1 VPEASDPIRASPPR
15 AQLMLEPEN
24 SHGNLLMPRTTALS
38 DIRNIGIIAHVDAGK
53 TTTTERILYYTGRKH
68 TIIDIHDTKDLKTS
82 TTTDYLEQEK
92 KRGITIQ
99 SAAVSTFWRDKKINL
114 IDTPGH
120 VDFTIEVNRSLRVLD
135 GAVVVFDGVAGVE
148 PQSETNWRLADN
160 YDVPRFCYVNKMDR
174 SGANFVRCVDMIRKR
189 LGARPLPVQLPIGSE
204 DNFKGIIDLVE
215 MKALVWDSDDKDA
228 VWHSLEVT
236 PDLADKL
243 HIAVP
248 SDRKLLGEIAQY
260 RTELVDTCLEQD
272 DEAMEAYLT
281 HATVP
286 SGDVLRRALRKG
298 TLNSAFTPVLC
309 GSSYKNKGVQ
319 QLLDAVVDYLPA
331 PTDVASIK
339 TVDADGNPIGERK
352 CSDDEPFAALA
363 FKVINDVYGALTFIR
378 VYSGVLTK
386 GASVENST
394 RGKREKIGRMV
405 EMFAKE
411 ANPIEEARA
420 GDIIALVSLADTETG
435 DTLCDAAHPV
445 VLERMRFPDPV
456 ISVSVKSK
464 LKAEQEKFGAALGKM
479 VRADP
484 SLHLETDRETGQ
496 TILRGMGEL
505 HLEVTL
511 DRMRTEFAVEG
522 VMGEPQVAFRET
534 ITKKITKQYVHKKQ
548 TGGSGQF
555 AEVWIVF
562 EPLER
567 SAGFEVVDE
576 TRGGT
581 VPKEFVPAVEKGLR
595 VQKEDGVLAHF
606 PTVDF
611 RATLIDGSYHDVD
624 SNALTF
630 EIAAKAAF
638 REGMREA
645 SAILLEPVMKVE
657 TVTPG
662 DHLGDVIG
670 DLNRRRGTIQDQLE
684 RGTNIAVVAA
694 VPLSEM
700 FGYIGQLRSMTSGRA
715 SYTMEFS
722 HYEPVPRQVADEVIA
737 EVAKTRAAAQG

>member
-1 VPEASDPIRASPPR
+1 
-15 AQLMLEPEN
+15 
-24 SHGNLLMPRTTALS
+24 MPRTTALA

-82 TTTDYLEQEK
+82 TTTDYLEQEQ

-99 SAAVSTFWRDKKINL
+99 SAAVSTFWRKKKINV

-160 YDVPRFCYVNKMDR
+160 YGVPRICYVNKMDR
-174 SGANFVRCVDMIRKR
+174 SGANFLRCVDMIKKR
-189 LGARPLPVQLPIGSE
+189 LGSRPLPIQLPIGSE
-204 DNFKGIIDLVE
+204 DNFKGMIDLVA

-228 VWHSLEVT
+228 EWQVLDIT
-236 PDLADKL
+236 DGMADKL
-243 HIAVP
+243 GITVP
-248 SDRKLLGEIAQY
+248 SDRKILDDIEKY
-260 RTELVDTCLEQD
+260 RTELIDTCLEQD
-272 DEAMEAYLT
+272 DEAMEKYLT
-281 HATVP
+281 DNEPP
-286 SGDVLRRALRKG
+286 SVEVLMKALRKG
-298 TLNSAFTPVLC
+298 TITGAFNPVLC

-319 QLLDAVVDYLPA
+319 QVLDAVVDYMPA
-331 PTDVASIK
+331 PTDVAAIA
-339 TVDADGNPIGERK
+339 TVDADGNPNGERK
-352 CSDDEPFAALA
+352 CSDDEPFSALA
-363 FKVINDVYGALTFIR
+363 FKVINDVYGALTFVR

-386 GASVENST
+386 GASVMNTT

-420 GDIIALVSLADTETG
+420 GDIIALVSMQETETG
-435 DTLCDAAHPV
+435 DTLSDSNNPV
-445 VLERMRFPDPV
+445 ILERMRFPDPV

-464 LKAEQEKFGAALGKM
+464 NKPEQEKFNAALGKM

-511 DRMRTEFAVEG
+511 DRMRTEFSVEG
-522 VMGEPQVAFRET
+522 IMGQPQVAYREAF
-534 ITKKITKQYVHKKQ
+534 TKKIDEQYIHKKQ

-555 AEVWIVF
+555 AEVWITF

-567 SAGFEVVDE
+567 GAGFEFVDE
-576 TRGGT
+576 TVGGS
-581 VPKEFVPAVEKGLR
+581 VPKEYVPAVEKGLKM
-595 VQKEDGVLAHF
+595 QKEDGVLAHF

-611 RATLIDGSYHDVD
+611 RATLTDGSYHDVD

-638 REGMREA
+638 REAIRKAGP
-645 SAILLEPVMKVE
+645 ILLEPVMKVE

-662 DHLGDVIG
+662 DYLGDVIG
-670 DLNRRRGTIQDQLE
+670 DINRRRGTILDQLE
-684 RGTNIAVVAA
+684 RGTNVAVVAT

-700 FGYIGQLRSMTSGRA
+700 FGYIGHLRGMTSGRA

-722 HYEPVPRQVADEVIA
+722 HYDPVPRQVADVVIE
-737 EVAKTRAAAQG
+737 EVAKAKAAAQKA

>member
-1 VPEASDPIRASPPR
+1 
-15 AQLMLEPEN
+15 
-24 SHGNLLMPRTTALS
+24 MPRTTALS

-82 TTTDYLEQEK
+82 TTTDYMEQER

-160 YDVPRFCYVNKMDR
+160 YGVPRFCYVNKMDR
-174 SGANFVRCVDMIRKR
+174 SGANFVRCVDMIKKR
-189 LGARPLPVQLPIGSE
+189 LGSRPLPVQIPIGSE
-204 DNFKGIIDLVE
+204 DNFRGMVDLVE

-228 VWHSLEVT
+228 TWQILEVT
-236 PDLADKL
+236 PDLADQL
-243 HIAVP
+243 HISVP
-248 SDRKLLGEIAQY
+248 SDRKLLSEVAKY
-260 RTELVDTCLEQD
+260 RTEMVDTCLEQD

-286 SGDVLRRALRKG
+286 SADVLRRALRKG
-298 TLNSAFTPVLC
+298 TLTSAFTPVLC

-331 PTDVASIK
+331 PTDVPSIK
-339 TVDADGNPIGERK
+339 TVDVDGNPIGERK
-352 CSDDEPFAALA
+352 CSDDEPFSALA

-386 GASVENST
+386 GALVENST

-411 ANPIEEARA
+411 ANPIDEARA
-420 GDIIALVSLADTETG
+420 GDIIALVSLQDTETG
-435 DTLCDAAHPV
+435 DTLCDAANPV
-445 VLERMRFPDPV
+445 ILERMRFPDPV

-548 TGGSGQF
+548 TGGAGQF

-562 EPLER
+562 EPLAR
-567 SAGFEVVDE
+567 SAGFEFVDK
-576 TRGGT
+576 TRSGS
-581 VPKEFVPAVEKGLR
+581 VPKEFIPAVEKGL
-595 VQKEDGVLAHF
+595 
-606 PTVDF
+606 
-611 RATLIDGSYHDVD
+611 
-624 SNALTF
+624 
-630 EIAAKAAF
+630 
-638 REGMREA
+638 
-645 SAILLEPVMKVE
+645 
-657 TVTPG
+657 
-662 DHLGDVIG
+662 
-670 DLNRRRGTIQDQLE
+670 
-684 RGTNIAVVAA
+684 
-694 VPLSEM
+694 
-700 FGYIGQLRSMTSGRA
+700 
-715 SYTMEFS
+715 
-722 HYEPVPRQVADEVIA
+722 
-737 EVAKTRAAAQG
+737 

>member
-1 VPEASDPIRASPPR
+1 
-15 AQLMLEPEN
+15 
-24 SHGNLLMPRTTALS
+24 MPRTTALA

-68 TIIDIHDTKDLKTS
+68 TIIDIHDTKDLKSS
-82 TTTDYLEQEK
+82 TTTDYLEQEQ

-99 SAAVSTFWRDKKINL
+99 SAAVSTFWKKKKINV

-160 YDVPRFCYVNKMDR
+160 YGVPRICYVNKMDR
-174 SGANFVRCVDMIRKR
+174 SGANFLRCVDMIKKR
-189 LGARPLPVQLPIGSE
+189 LGARPLVIQLPIGSE
-204 DNFKGIIDLVE
+204 DNFKGMIDLVE
-215 MKALVWDSDDKDA
+215 MKALVWESDDKDA
-228 VWHSLEVT
+228 EWKVLDIT
-236 PDLADKL
+236 PSIADDLGI
-243 HIAVP
+243 HVP
-248 SDRKLLGEIAQY
+248 SDRNILADIAKY
-260 RTELVDTCLEQD
+260 RTELVDTCLEMD
-272 DEAMEAYLT
+272 DAAMEKYLEDG
-281 HATVP
+281 VEP
-286 SGDVLRRALRKG
+286 SVEVLKKALRKG
-298 TLNSAFTPVLC
+298 VITSTFNAVLC

-319 QLLDAVVDYLPA
+319 QVLDAVVDYMPA
-331 PTDVASIK
+331 PTDVESIK
-339 TVDADGNPIGERK
+339 TVDEDGNPNGERK
-352 CSDDEPFAALA
+352 SSDDEPFSGLA
-363 FKVINDVYGALTFIR
+363 FKVINDAYGALTFVR

-386 GASVENST
+386 GASVMNST

-420 GDIIALVSLADTETG
+420 GDIIALVSLAETETG
-435 DTLCDAAHPV
+435 DTLCDSSAPV
-445 VLERMRFPDPV
+445 ILERMRFPDPV
-456 ISVSVKSK
+456 ISVSVKPK
-464 LKAEQEKFGAALGKM
+464 NKAEQEKFGAALGKM

-511 DRMRTEFAVEG
+511 DRMRTEFNVEG
-522 VMGEPQVAFRET
+522 IMGQPQVAYREAFTKT
-534 ITKKITKQYVHKKQ
+534 ISEQYVHKKQ

-555 AEVWIVF
+555 AEVWITF

-567 SAGFEVVDE
+567 GAGFVFEDE
-576 TRGGT
+576 TVGGS
-581 VPKEFVPAVEKGLR
+581 VPREYVPAVEKGLKM
-595 VQKEDGVLAHF
+595 QKEDGVLAHY

-611 RATLIDGSYHDVD
+611 KARLTDGSYHDVD

-630 EIAAKAAF
+630 EIAAKACF
-638 REGMREA
+638 RE
-645 SAILLEPVMKVE
+645 AIRKAGPVLLEPVMRVE
-657 TVTPG
+657 TVTPA
-662 DHLGDVIG
+662 DYLGDVIG
-670 DLNRRRGTIQDQLE
+670 DINRRRGMIQEQLE
-684 RGTNIAVVAA
+684 RGANIAVVAT

-700 FGYIGQLRSMTSGRA
+700 FGYIGHLRGMTSGRA

-722 HYEPVPRQVADEVIA
+722 HYDPVPKNVADVVIE
-737 EVAKTRAAAQG
+737 EVAKARAAAKA

>member
-1 VPEASDPIRASPPR
+1 
-15 AQLMLEPEN
+15 
-24 SHGNLLMPRTTALS
+24 MPRKTPLA

-68 TIIDIHDTKDLKTS
+68 TIIDIHDTKDLKSS
-82 TTTDYLEQEK
+82 TTTDYLEQEQ

-99 SAAVSTFWRDKKINL
+99 SAAVSAFWRNKKINV

-160 YDVPRFCYVNKMDR
+160 YGVPRICYVNKMDR
-174 SGANFVRCVDMIRKR
+174 AGANFLRCVDMIKKR
-189 LGARPLPVQLPIGSE
+189 LGARPLPIQIPIGSE
-204 DNFKGIIDLVE
+204 ERFKGMVDLVQ

-228 VWHSLEVT
+228 EWQVLDVT

-243 HIAVP
+243 GVTVP
-248 SDRKLLGEIAQY
+248 SDRALLADVQRF
-260 RTELVDTCLEQD
+260 RTELIDTCLEQD
-272 DEAMEAYLT
+272 DEAMEAYLGDG
-281 HATVP
+281 TVP
-286 SGDVLRRALRKG
+286 SVEVLKKALRKG
-298 TLNSAFTPVLC
+298 TITSAFNPVLC

-319 QLLDAVVDYLPA
+319 QVLDAVVDYLPA
-331 PTDVASIK
+331 PTDVAAIK
-339 TVDADGNPIGERK
+339 TVNADGQPVGERL
-352 CSDDEPFAALA
+352 CSDEEPFSGLA
-363 FKVINDVYGALTFIR
+363 FKVINDAYGALTFVR

-386 GASVENST
+386 GMSVTNTT

-420 GDIIALVSLADTETG
+420 GDIIALVSLAETDTG
-435 DTLCDAAHPV
+435 DTLCDTASPV

-456 ISVSVKSK
+456 ISVSVAAKTK
-464 LKAEQEKFGAALGKM
+464 GEQEKFNAALGKM

-511 DRMRTEFAVEG
+511 DRMRTEFGVEG
-522 VMGEPQVAFRET
+522 NMGQPQVAYREAF
-534 ITKKITKQYVHKKQ
+534 TKKVDERYVHKKQ

-555 AEVWIVF
+555 AEVWLTF

-567 SAGFEVVDE
+567 GKGFEFQDE
-576 TRGGT
+576 TVGGS
-581 VPKEFVPAVEKGLR
+581 VPREFIPAVEKGLKL
-595 VQKEDGVLAHF
+595 QKEDGVLAGY

-611 RATLIDGSYHDVD
+611 RATLTGGSYHDVD
-624 SNALTF
+624 SNAMTF
-630 EIAAKAAF
+630 EIAAKACF
-638 REGMREA
+638 REAIRKA
-645 SAILLEPVMKVE
+645 SPVLLEPVMKVE

-662 DHLGDVIG
+662 DYLGDVIG
-670 DLNRRRGTIQDQLE
+670 DMNRRRGSIQDQIE
-684 RGTNIAVVAA
+684 RGANIAVVAT

-715 SYTMEFS
+715 SFTMEFS
-722 HYEPVPRQVADEVIA
+722 HYDAVPRNVAEAVIEA
-737 EVAKTRAAAQG
+737 AKKPATA

>member
-1 VPEASDPIRASPPR
+1 
-15 AQLMLEPEN
+15 
-24 SHGNLLMPRTTALS
+24 MPRNTPLA

-68 TIIDIHDTKDLKTS
+68 TIVDIHDTKDLKTS
-82 TTTDYLEQEK
+82 TTTDYLEQEQ

-99 SAAVSTFWRDKKINL
+99 SAAVSAFWRDKKINL

-160 YDVPRFCYVNKMDR
+160 YDVPRLCYVNKMDR
-174 SGANFVRCVDMIRKR
+174 SGANFLRCVDMIKKR
-189 LGARPLPVQLPIGSE
+189 LGARPLPVQIPLGSE
-204 DNFKGIIDLVE
+204 DNFKGMIDLVE

-228 VWHSLEVT
+228 EWQVMDVT
-236 PDLADKL
+236 PDIADKL
-243 HIAVP
+243 HITVP
-248 SDRKLLGEIAQY
+248 SDRKLLAEVPKF
-260 RTELVDTCLEQD
+260 RSELVDTCLEQD

-281 HATVP
+281 HGTEP
-286 SGDVLRRALRKG
+286 TPEILRRALRKG
-298 TLNSAFTPVLC
+298 TINSAFNPVLC

-319 QLLDAVVDYLPA
+319 QVLDAVVDYLPA
-331 PTDVASIK
+331 PTDVAAIN
-339 TVDADGNPIGERK
+339 TVNEDGEPTGERK
-352 CSDDEPFAALA
+352 CSDDEPFSALA
-363 FKVINDVYGALTFIR
+363 FKVINDAYGALTFVR
-378 VYSGVLTK
+378 VYSGILTK
-386 GASVENST
+386 GASVQNTT

-420 GDIIALVSLADTETG
+420 GDIIALVSLSETETG
-435 DTLCDAAHPV
+435 DTLCDSANPV
-445 VLERMRFPDPV
+445 ILERMRFPDPV
-456 ISVSVKSK
+456 ISVSVKPK
-464 LKAEQEKFGAALGKM
+464 LKADQEKFSTALGKM

-511 DRMRTEFAVEG
+511 DRMRTEFGVEG
-522 VMGEPQVAFRET
+522 TMGEPQVAYRET
-534 ITKKITKQYVHKKQ
+534 FTKKIDEQYIHKKQ

-555 AEVWIVF
+555 AEVWITF

-567 SAGFEVVDE
+567 GAGFEFVDE
-576 TRGGT
+576 TVGGS
-581 VPKEFVPAVEKGLR
+581 VPKEFVPSVEKGLKI
-595 VQKEDGVLAHF
+595 QKEDGVLAHY

-611 RATLIDGSYHDVD
+611 RATLTDGSYHDVD

-630 EIAAKAAF
+630 EIAAKACF
-638 REGMREA
+638 REAIRKA
-645 SAILLEPVMKVE
+645 APILLEPVMKVE

-662 DHLGDVIG
+662 DYLGDVIG

-684 RGTNIAVVAA
+684 RGANIAVVAV

-700 FGYIGQLRSMTSGRA
+700 FGYIGHLRGMTSGRA

-722 HYEPVPRQVADEVIA
+722 HYEPVPRQVAEDVIA
-737 EVAKTRAAAQG
+737 EVNKAKAAAQG

>member
-1 VPEASDPIRASPPR
+1 
-15 AQLMLEPEN
+15 
-24 SHGNLLMPRTTALS
+24 MPRTTPLS

-82 TTTDYLEQEK
+82 TTTDYLEQEQ

-99 SAAVSTFWRDKKINL
+99 SAAVSAFWRDKKINV

-135 GAVVVFDGVAGVE
+135 GAIVVFDGVAGVE

-160 YDVPRFCYVNKMDR
+160 YGVPRMCYINKMDR
-174 SGANFVRCVDMIRKR
+174 SGANFLRCVDMIKKR

-204 DNFKGIIDLVE
+204 DNFKGMVDLVE

-228 VWHSLEVT
+228 HWQSLDIT

-243 HIAVP
+243 GITVP
-248 SDRKLLGEIAQY
+248 SDRAILNSIEKY

-272 DEAMEAYLT
+272 DEAMEAFLT
-281 HATVP
+281 DGTVP
-286 SGDVLRRALRKG
+286 SGDTLRKALRKG

-319 QLLDAVVDYLPA
+319 QVLDAVVDYLPA
-331 PTDVASIK
+331 PTDVPAIK
-339 TVDADGNPIGERK
+339 TVDADGETIGERK
-352 CSDDEPFAALA
+352 CSDDEPFSALA
-363 FKVINDVYGALTFIR
+363 FKVINDAYGALTFIR
-378 VYSGVLTK
+378 VYSGVLVK
-386 GASVENST
+386 GASVQNST

-411 ANPIEEARA
+411 ANPVEEARA
-420 GDIIALVSLADTETG
+420 GDIIALVSLTDTETG
-435 DTLCDAAHPV
+435 DTLCDSADPV
-445 VLERMRFPDPV
+445 VLERMRFPEPV

-464 LKAEQEKFGAALGKM
+464 NKAEQEKFNAALGKM

-511 DRMRTEFAVEG
+511 DRMRTEFGVEG
-522 VMGEPQVAFRET
+522 TMGEPQVAYRET
-534 ITKKITKQYVHKKQ
+534 FTKKFDEQYIHKKQ

-555 AEVWIVF
+555 AEVWITF

-567 SAGFEVVDE
+567 SAGFEFVDK
-576 TRGGT
+576 TVGGS
-581 VPKEFVPAVEKGLR
+581 VPKEYVPAVEKGLR
-595 VQKEDGVLAHF
+595 IQKEDGVLAGYQ
-606 PTVDF
+606 TVDF
-611 RATLIDGSYHDVD
+611 RATLTDGSYHDVD

-638 REGMREA
+638 REAIRKAGP
-645 SAILLEPVMKVE
+645 ILLEPVMRVE

-662 DHLGDVIG
+662 DYLGDVIG
-670 DLNRRRGTIQDQLE
+670 DMNRRRGAIQDQLE
-684 RGTNIAVVAA
+684 RGTNIAVVAM

-700 FGYIGQLRSMTSGRA
+700 FGYIGQLRGMTSGRA

-722 HYEPVPRQVADEVIA
+722 HYEPVPRNVADEVIA
-737 EVAKTRAAAQG
+737 EAGKPAAVAS

>member
-1 VPEASDPIRASPPR
+1 
-15 AQLMLEPEN
+15 
-24 SHGNLLMPRTTALS
+24 MPRTTPLS

-68 TIIDIHDTKDLKTS
+68 TIIDVHETKDLKTS
-82 TTTDYLEQEK
+82 TTTDYLEQEQ

-99 SAAVSTFWRDKKINL
+99 SAAVSAFWRNKKINV

-160 YDVPRFCYVNKMDR
+160 YGVPRICYVNKMDR
-174 SGANFVRCVDMIRKR
+174 SGANFLRCVDMIKKR
-189 LGARPLPVQLPIGSE
+189 LGSRPLPVQLPIGSE
-204 DNFKGIIDLVE
+204 DNFKGMIDLVE

-228 VWHSLEVT
+228 EWQVLDIT
-236 PDLADKL
+236 DGMADKL
-243 HIAVP
+243 GITVP
-248 SDRKLLGEIAQY
+248 SDRAILDAIPKY
-260 RTELVDTCLEQD
+260 RSELIDTCLEQD
-272 DEAMEAYLT
+272 DAAMEAFLSDEIE
-281 HATVP
+281 P
-286 SGDVLRRALRKG
+286 SADVLRACLRKG
-298 TLNSAFTPVLC
+298 TITAAFNPVLC

-319 QLLDAVVDYLPA
+319 QVLDAVVDYMPA
-331 PTDVASIK
+331 PTDVAAIN
-339 TVDADGNPIGERK
+339 TVDADGEPIGERK
-352 CSDDEPFAALA
+352 CSDDEPFSALA
-363 FKVINDVYGALTFIR
+363 FKVINDAYGALTFIR

-386 GASVENST
+386 GASVMNTT

-420 GDIIALVSLADTETG
+420 GDIVALVSMQETETG
-435 DTLCDAAHPV
+435 DTLSDSANPV

-456 ISVSVKSK
+456 ISVSVKAK
-464 LKAEQEKFGAALGKM
+464 VKAEQEKFNAALGKM

-511 DRMRTEFAVEG
+511 DRMRTEFSVEG
-522 VMGEPQVAFRET
+522 IMGQPQVAYRESF
-534 ITKKITKQYVHKKQ
+534 TKPVSEQYVHKKQ

-555 AEVWIVF
+555 AEVWITF

-567 SAGFEVVDE
+567 GAGFEFVDK
-576 TRGGT
+576 TVGGS
-581 VPKEFVPAVEKGLR
+581 VPKEYVPAVEKGLKM
-595 VQKEDGVLAHF
+595 QKEDGVLAHY

-611 RATLIDGSYHDVD
+611 RATLTDGSYHDVD

-630 EIAAKAAF
+630 EIAAKACF
-638 REGMREA
+638 RE
-645 SAILLEPVMKVE
+645 AIRKAGPQLLEPVMRVE

-662 DHLGDVIG
+662 DYLGDVIG
-670 DLNRRRGTIQDQLE
+670 DINRRRGTIQEQLE
-684 RGTNIAVVAA
+684 RGTNIAVVST

-700 FGYIGQLRSMTSGRA
+700 FGYIGHLRGMTSGRA

-722 HYEPVPRQVADEVIA
+722 HYDPVPRQVADVVIA
-737 EVAKTRAAAQG
+737 EVAKAKTAAAG

>member
-1 VPEASDPIRASPPR
+1 
-15 AQLMLEPEN
+15 
-24 SHGNLLMPRTTALS
+24 MPRTTPLS
-38 DIRNIGIIAHVDAGK
+38 DVRNIGIIAHVDAGK

-82 TTTDYLEQEK
+82 TTTDYLEQEQ

-99 SAAVSTFWRDKKINL
+99 SAAVSAFWRNKKINL
-114 IDTPGH
+114 IVTPGH

-160 YDVPRFCYVNKMDR
+160 YDVPRLCYVNKMDR
-174 SGANFVRCVDMIRKR
+174 SGANFVRCVDMIKKR
-189 LGARPLPVQLPIGSE
+189 LGARPLPIQIPIGSE
-204 DNFKGIIDLVE
+204 DNFKGMVDLVE

-228 VWHSLEVT
+228 QWRILDIT
-236 PDLADKL
+236 PNLADDL
-243 HIAVP
+243 DITIP
-248 SDRKLLGEIAQY
+248 SDRAILDNVEKY
-260 RTELVDTCLEQD
+260 RTELVDTCLEMD
-272 DEAMEAYLT
+272 DVAMEAYLDG
-281 HATVP
+281 AIP
-286 SGDVLRRALRKG
+286 SVETLRACLRKG
-298 TLNSAFTPVLC
+298 TLTSAFTPVLC

-319 QLLDAVVDYLPA
+319 QVLDAVVDLLPA
-331 PTDVASIK
+331 PTDVAAIK
-339 TVDADGNPIGERK
+339 TVDADGTAIGERG
-352 CSDDEPFAALA
+352 CSDEEPFSALA
-363 FKVINDVYGALTFIR
+363 FKVINDAYGALTFIR

-386 GASVENST
+386 GASILNST

-420 GDIIALVSLADTETG
+420 GDIVALVSLAETDTG
-435 DTLCDAAHPV
+435 DTLCDSAHPV

-456 ISVSVKSK
+456 ISVSVKAK
-464 LKAEQEKFGAALGKM
+464 NKVEQEKFNAALGKM

-484 SLHLETDRETGQ
+484 SLHLETDRETSQ

-511 DRMRTEFAVEG
+511 DRMRTEFNVEG
-522 VMGEPQVAFRET
+522 IMGQPQVAYREAFTKT
-534 ITKKITKQYVHKKQ
+534 IQEQYIHKKQ

-555 AEVWIVF
+555 AEVWIKF

-567 SAGFEVVDE
+567 SAGFEFVDK
-576 TRGGT
+576 TVGGS
-581 VPKEFVPAVEKGLR
+581 VPREYVPAVEKGLKM
-595 VQKEDGVLAHF
+595 QKEDGVLARF

-611 RATLIDGSYHDVD
+611 RATLVDGSYHDVD

-630 EIAAKAAF
+630 EIAAKACF
-638 REGMREA
+638 RE
-645 SAILLEPVMKVE
+645 AIRKAGPVLLEPVMKVE

-662 DHLGDVIG
+662 DYLGDVIG
-670 DLNRRRGTIQDQLE
+670 DINRRRGSILDQLE
-684 RGTNIAVVAA
+684 RGANIAVVAN

-700 FGYIGQLRSMTSGRA
+700 FGYIGHLRGMTSGRA

-722 HYEPVPRQVADEVIA
+722 HYDQVPRQVAEAVIA
-737 EVAKTRAAAQG
+737 ESNKPAVG

>member
-1 VPEASDPIRASPPR
+1 
-15 AQLMLEPEN
+15 
-24 SHGNLLMPRTTALS
+24 MPRTTPLS

-82 TTTDYLEQEK
+82 TTTDYLEQEQ

-99 SAAVSTFWRDKKINL
+99 SAAVSAFWRGKKINV

-160 YDVPRFCYVNKMDR
+160 YDVPRMCYVNKMDR
-174 SGANFVRCVDMIRKR
+174 SGANFVRCVEMIKTR

-204 DNFKGIIDLVE
+204 DNFKGMVDLVE
-215 MKALVWDSDDKDA
+215 MKALVWESDDKDA
-228 VWHSLEVT
+228 QWKTLDIT
-236 PDLADKL
+236 PTLADEL
-243 HIAVP
+243 GITVP
-248 SDRKLLGEIAQY
+248 SDRAILANIEKY
-260 RTELVDTCLEQD
+260 RTELVDTCLEMD
-272 DEAMEAYLT
+272 DAAMEAHLLEGK
-281 HATVP
+281 AP
-286 SGDVLRRALRKG
+286 SVEVLRACLRKG
-298 TLNSAFTPVLC
+298 TIQSKFTPVLC

-319 QLLDAVVDYLPA
+319 QVLDAVVEYLPA

-339 TVDADGNPIGERK
+339 TVDADGNPIGERV
-352 CSDDEPFAALA
+352 CSDDEPFSALA
-363 FKVINDVYGALTFIR
+363 FKVINDAYGALTFIR

-386 GASVENST
+386 GMSISNST

-420 GDIIALVSLADTETG
+420 GDIVALVSLAETDTG
-435 DTLCDAAHPV
+435 DTLCDSAHTV

-464 LKAEQEKFGAALGKM
+464 NKAEQEKFTAALGKM

-511 DRMRTEFAVEG
+511 DRMRTEFNVEG
-522 VMGEPQVAFRET
+522 VMGAPQVAYRET
-534 ITKKITKQYVHKKQ
+534 ITKPINEQYVHKKQ
-548 TGGSGQF
+548 TGGAGQF
-555 AEVWIVF
+555 AEVWINF

-567 SAGFEVVDE
+567 GTGFQFEDKTV
-576 TRGGT
+576 GGS
-581 VPKEFVPAVEKGLR
+581 VPKEYVPSVEKGLKM
-595 VQKEDGVLAHF
+595 QLEDGVLAHF
-606 PTVDF
+606 QTVDF
-611 RATLIDGSYHDVD
+611 KATLVDGSYHDVD

-630 EIAAKAAF
+630 EIAAKACF
-638 REGMREA
+638 REAMRKA
-645 SAILLEPVMKVE
+645 GPILLEPVMKVE

-662 DHLGDVIG
+662 DYLGDVIG
-670 DLNRRRGTIQDQLE
+670 DINRRRGSIADQVE
-684 RGTNIAVVAA
+684 RGTNIAVVAT

-700 FGYIGQLRSMTSGRA
+700 FGYIGHLRGMTSGRA

-722 HYEPVPRQVADEVIA
+722 HYDPVPRNVADVVIA
-737 EVAKTRAAAQG
+737 ESNKPKTA

>member
-1 VPEASDPIRASPPR
+1 
-15 AQLMLEPEN
+15 
-24 SHGNLLMPRTTALS
+24 MPRTVALS

-82 TTTDYLEQEK
+82 TTTDYLEQEQ

-99 SAAVSTFWRDKKINL
+99 SAAVSAFWREKKINL

-160 YDVPRFCYVNKMDR
+160 YGVPRICYVNKMDR
-174 SGANFVRCVDMIRKR
+174 SGANFLRCVDMIKKR
-189 LGARPLPVQLPIGSE
+189 LGARPLPVQIPIGSE
-204 DNFKGIIDLVE
+204 DNFKGMVDQVT
-215 MKALVWDSDDKDA
+215 MKAVLWDSDDKDA
-228 VWHSLEVT
+228 EWQSLEVT

-243 HIAVP
+243 GITVP
-248 SDRKLLGEIAQY
+248 ADRQILADVEKF
-260 RTELVDTCLEQD
+260 RSELIDTSLEMD
-272 DEAMEAYLT
+272 DEAMEKYLESGE
-281 HATVP
+281 AP
-286 SGDVLRRALRKG
+286 SAEVLRKCLRKG
-298 TLNSAFTPVLC
+298 TVTSKFNPVLC

-319 QLLDAVVDYLPA
+319 QVLDAVVDYLPA
-331 PTDVASIK
+331 PADVEAIK
-339 TVDADGNPIGERK
+339 TVDADGNPVGERK
-352 CSDDEPFAALA
+352 SSDDEPFSALA
-363 FKVINDVYGALTFIR
+363 FKVINDNYGALTFVR
-378 VYSGVLTK
+378 VYSGVLTR
-386 GASVENST
+386 GASVQNST

-420 GDIIALVSLADTETG
+420 GDIIALVSLAETETG
-435 DTLCDAAHPV
+435 DTLCDSNNPV

-456 ISVSVKSK
+456 ISVSVKPK
-464 LKAEQEKFGAALGKM
+464 NKTELEKFGSALGKM

-511 DRMRTEFAVEG
+511 DRMRTEFGVEG
-522 VMGEPQVAFRET
+522 TMGEPQVAYRET
-534 ITKKITKQYVHKKQ
+534 ITRKIEEQYVHKKQ

-555 AEVWIVF
+555 AEVWITF

-567 SAGFEVVDE
+567 GGGFVFEDE
-576 TRGGT
+576 TVGGS
-581 VPKEFVPAVEKGLR
+581 VPREYVPAVEKGLKI
-595 VQKEDGVLAHF
+595 QKEDGVLAHY

-611 RATLIDGSYHDVD
+611 KATLTDGSYHDVD

-638 REGMREA
+638 REGIRKA
-645 SAILLEPVMKVE
+645 APILLEPVMRVE

-662 DHLGDVIG
+662 DYLGDVIG
-670 DLNRRRGTIQDQLE
+670 DINRRRGMIQEQLE
-684 RGTNIAVVAA
+684 RGTNIAVVAT

-700 FGYIGQLRSMTSGRA
+700 FGYIGQLRGMTSGRA
-715 SYTMEFS
+715 SFTMEFS
-722 HYEPVPRQVADEVIA
+722 HYDPVPKMVADEVIA
-737 EVAKTRAAAQG
+737 EVAKAKAAANA

>member
-1 VPEASDPIRASPPR
+1 
-15 AQLMLEPEN
+15 
-24 SHGNLLMPRTTALS
+24 MPRTTPLA

-82 TTTDYLEQEK
+82 TTTDYLEQEQ

-99 SAAVSTFWRDKKINL
+99 SAAVSAFWRDKKINL

-160 YDVPRFCYVNKMDR
+160 YRVPRLCYVNKMDR
-174 SGANFVRCVDMIRKR
+174 SGANFLRCVDMIRTR
-189 LGARPLPVQLPIGSE
+189 LNARPLPVQLPIGSE
-204 DNFKGIIDLVE
+204 DNFKGMVDLVA

-228 VWHSLEVT
+228 EWQELDIAD
-236 PDLADKL
+236 DLADKVG
-243 HIAVP
+243 IEIPA
-248 SDRKLLGEIAQY
+248 DRKILADINKY
-260 RTELVDTCLEQD
+260 RTELIDTCLEQN
-272 DEAMEAYLT
+272 DEAMEAYLNDGIP
-281 HATVP
+281 P
-286 SGDVLRRALRKG
+286 SADVLKKCLRKG
-298 TLNSAFTPVLC
+298 TLTGAFNPVLC

-319 QLLDAVVDYLPA
+319 QVLDAVVDYLPA
-331 PTDVASIK
+331 PTDVEAIK

-352 CSDDEPFAALA
+352 TSDDEPFSALA
-363 FKVINDVYGALTFIR
+363 FKVINDAYGALTFVR

-386 GASVENST
+386 GASVQNST

-420 GDIIALVSLADTETG
+420 GDIIALVSMQETETG
-435 DTLCDAAHPV
+435 DTLCDSANPV

-464 LKAEQEKFGAALGKM
+464 VKAEQEKFNTALGKM

-511 DRMRTEFAVEG
+511 DRMRTEFGVEG
-522 VMGEPQVAFRET
+522 VMGQPQVAYRET
-534 ITKKITKQYVHKKQ
+534 ITRKIQENYTHKKQ

-555 AEVWIVF
+555 AEVWIIF

-567 SAGFEVVDE
+567 GAGFIFEDE
-576 TRGGT
+576 TVGGS
-581 VPKEFVPAVEKGLR
+581 VPREFVPSVEKGLKI
-595 VQKEDGVLAHF
+595 QKEAGVLAQF

-611 RATLIDGSYHDVD
+611 KATLIDGSYHDVD

-638 REGMREA
+638 REGLKKA
-645 SAILLEPVMKVE
+645 NPILLEPVMKVE
-657 TVTPG
+657 TVTPQ

-670 DLNRRRGTIQDQLE
+670 DINRRRGTILEQIE
-684 RGTNIAVVAA
+684 RGANIAVVST

-722 HYEPVPRQVADEVIA
+722 HYDPVPKQVADAVIA
-737 EVAKTRAAAQG
+737 DANKARAAGNA

>member
-1 VPEASDPIRASPPR
+1 
-15 AQLMLEPEN
+15 
-24 SHGNLLMPRTTALS
+24 MPRTTALS

-82 TTTDYLEQEK
+82 TTTDYLEQEQ

-99 SAAVSTFWRDKKINL
+99 SAAVSAFWRDKKINL

-160 YDVPRFCYVNKMDR
+160 YDVPRLCYVNKMDR
-174 SGANFVRCVDMIRKR
+174 AGANFLRCMDMIKKR
-189 LGARPLPVQLPIGSE
+189 LGARPLAAQIPIGSE
-204 DNFKGIIDLVE
+204 DNFKGMVDLVA

-228 VWHSLEVT
+228 QWQILDVT
-236 PDLADKL
+236 ADLADKL
-243 HIAVP
+243 NITVP
-248 SDRKLLGEIAQY
+248 SDRKLLADVAKF

-272 DEAMEAYLT
+272 DAAMEIYLNDGKE
-281 HATVP
+281 P
-286 SGDVLRRALRKG
+286 SADVLRKCLRKG
-298 TLNSAFTPVLC
+298 TINSAFTVVLC

-319 QLLDAVVDYLPA
+319 QVLDAVVDYLPA
-331 PTDVASIK
+331 PTDVAAIK
-339 TVDADGNPIGERK
+339 TVDADGHPNGERK
-352 CSDDEPFAALA
+352 CSDDEPFSALA
-363 FKVINDVYGALTFIR
+363 FKVINDAYGALTFVR

-386 GASVENST
+386 GASVQNTT

-420 GDIIALVSLADTETG
+420 GDIIALVSMQETETG
-435 DTLCDAAHPV
+435 DTLCDSANPV
-445 VLERMRFPDPV
+445 ILERMRFPDPV
-456 ISVSVKSK
+456 ISVSVQSK
-464 LKAEQEKFGAALGKM
+464 VKAEQEKFGTALGKM

-511 DRMRTEFAVEG
+511 DRMRTEFGVEG
-522 VMGEPQVAFRET
+522 TMGEPQVAYRET
-534 ITKKITKQYVHKKQ
+534 FTRKIDEQYIHKKQ

-555 AEVWIVF
+555 AEVWITF

-567 SAGFEVVDE
+567 GAGFEFIDE
-576 TRGGT
+576 TVGGT
-581 VPKEFVPAVEKGLR
+581 VPKEYVPAVEKGLKM
-595 VQKEDGVLAHF
+595 QKEDGVLAHY

-611 RATLIDGSYHDVD
+611 RATLTDGSYHDVD

-630 EIAAKAAF
+630 EIAAKACF
-638 REGMREA
+638 REAIRKA
-645 SAILLEPVMKVE
+645 SPILLEPVMKVE

-662 DHLGDVIG
+662 DYLGDVIG
-670 DLNRRRGTIQDQLE
+670 DINRRRGTIQEQLE
-684 RGTNIAVVAA
+684 RGTNIAVVSV

-700 FGYIGQLRSMTSGRA
+700 FGYIGHLRGMTSGRA

-722 HYEPVPRQVADEVIA
+722 HYDPVPRQVAEAIIA
-737 EVAKTRAAAQG
+737 EVAKAREAGKKS

>member
-1 VPEASDPIRASPPR
+1 
-15 AQLMLEPEN
+15 
-24 SHGNLLMPRTTALS
+24 MPRTIALS

-82 TTTDYLEQEK
+82 TTTDYLEQEQ

-99 SAAVSTFWRDKKINL
+99 SAAVSAFWRDKKINL

-160 YDVPRFCYVNKMDR
+160 YGVPRICYVNKMDR
-174 SGANFVRCVDMIRKR
+174 SGANFLRCVDMIKKR
-189 LGARPLPVQLPIGSE
+189 LGARPLPIQLPIGSE
-204 DNFKGIIDLVE
+204 DNFKGMIDLVT
-215 MKALVWDSDDKDA
+215 MKALVWDSDDKDSEWQ
-228 VWHSLEVT
+228 VLDIT

-243 HIAVP
+243 GITVP
-248 SDRKLLGEIAQY
+248 ADREILADVEKY
-260 RTELVDTCLEQD
+260 RSELIDTCLEMD
-272 DEAMEAYLT
+272 DEAMEKYLT
-281 HATVP
+281 DGEAPAV
-286 SGDVLRRALRKG
+286 DVLRKCLRKG
-298 TLNSAFTPVLC
+298 TVTSAFNLVLC

-319 QLLDAVVDYLPA
+319 QVLDAVVDYLPA
-331 PTDVASIK
+331 PTDVEAIK
-339 TVDADGNPIGERK
+339 TVDADGNPVGERK
-352 CSDDEPFAALA
+352 SSDDEPFSALA
-363 FKVINDVYGALTFIR
+363 FKVINDNYGALTFVR
-378 VYSGVLTK
+378 VYSGVLTR
-386 GASVENST
+386 GASIQNST

-420 GDIIALVSLADTETG
+420 GDIIALVSLAETETG
-435 DTLCDAAHPV
+435 DTLCDSNNPV

-456 ISVSVKSK
+456 ISVSVKPK
-464 LKAEQEKFGAALGKM
+464 NKAELEKFGSALGKM

-511 DRMRTEFAVEG
+511 DRMRTEFGVEG
-522 VMGEPQVAFRET
+522 TMGEPQVAYRET
-534 ITKKITKQYVHKKQ
+534 ITRKVEEQYIHKKQ

-555 AEVWIVF
+555 AEVWITF

-567 SAGFEVVDE
+567 GKGFEFEDE
-576 TRGGT
+576 TVGGS
-581 VPKEFVPAVEKGLR
+581 VPREYVPSVEKGLK
-595 VQKEDGVLAHF
+595 VQKEDGVLAHY

-611 RATLIDGSYHDVD
+611 KATLTDGSYHDVD

-638 REGMREA
+638 REGIRKA
-645 SAILLEPVMKVE
+645 APILLEPVMRVE

-662 DHLGDVIG
+662 DYLGDVIG
-670 DLNRRRGTIQDQLE
+670 DINRRRGMIQEQLE
-684 RGTNIAVVAA
+684 RGTNIAVVAT

-700 FGYIGQLRSMTSGRA
+700 FGYIGQLRGMTSGRA
-715 SYTMEFS
+715 SFTMEFS
-722 HYEPVPRQVADEVIA
+722 HYDPVPKMVADEVIA
-737 EVAKTRAAAQG
+737 EVAKQKAAANA

>member
-1 VPEASDPIRASPPR
+1 
-15 AQLMLEPEN
+15 
-24 SHGNLLMPRTTALS
+24 MPRTTALS

-82 TTTDYLEQEK
+82 TTTDYLEQEQ

-99 SAAVSTFWRDKKINL
+99 SAAVSCFWRDKKINL

-160 YDVPRFCYVNKMDR
+160 YNVPRLCYVNKMDR
-174 SGANFVRCVDMIRKR
+174 SGASFTRCVDMIKKR
-189 LGARPLPVQLPIGSE
+189 LGARPLPVQIPIGSE
-204 DNFKGIIDLVE
+204 DNFKGMIDLVE
-215 MKALVWDSDDKDA
+215 QKAYVWDSDDKDA
-228 VWHSLEVT
+228 DWEKIAITDENSKK
-236 PDLADKL
+236 LADL
-243 HIAVP
+243 LGISVP
-248 SDRKLLGEIAQY
+248 SDRKVLDEYEKY
-260 RTELVDTCLEQD
+260 RTELVDTCLEMD
-272 DEAMEAYLT
+272 DAAMEAYLESGEP
-281 HATVP
+281 P
-286 SGDVLRRALRKG
+286 SADVLRKCLRKG
-298 TLNSAFTPVLC
+298 TITSAFNPVLC

-319 QLLDAVVDYLPA
+319 QVLDAVVDYLPA
-331 PTDVASIK
+331 PTDVEAIK
-339 TVDADGNPIGERK
+339 TVDQDGNPVGERK
-352 CSDDEPFAALA
+352 CSDDEPFSALA
-363 FKVINDVYGALTFIR
+363 FKVINDAYGALTFVR

-386 GASVENST
+386 GASVMNST
-394 RGKREKIGRMV
+394 RNKREKIGRMV

-420 GDIIALVSLADTETG
+420 GDIIALVSMAETDTG
-435 DTLCDAAHPV
+435 DTLCDSANMV

-464 LKAEQEKFGAALGKM
+464 SKAESEKFGAALGKM

-511 DRMRTEFAVEG
+511 DRMRTEFNVEG
-522 VMGEPQVAFRET
+522 VMGEPQVAYRET
-534 ITKKITKQYVHKKQ
+534 FLRKIEEQYVHKKQ

-555 AEVWIVF
+555 AEVWITF

-567 SAGFEVVDE
+567 GKGFEFVDA
-576 TRGGT
+576 TSGGS
-581 VPKEFVPAVEKGLR
+581 VPREYVPAVEKGLKM
-595 VQKEDGVLAHF
+595 QKEDGVLAHF

-611 RATLIDGSYHDVD
+611 RATLTDGSYHDVD

-630 EIAAKAAF
+630 EIAAKACF
-638 REGMREA
+638 REAIRKA
-645 SAILLEPVMKVE
+645 QPILLEPVMKVE

-662 DHLGDVIG
+662 DYLGDVIG
-670 DLNRRRGTIQDQLE
+670 DMNRRRGTIMDQIE
-684 RGTNIAVVAA
+684 RGTNIAVVAT

-722 HYEPVPRQVADEVIA
+722 HYDPVPKNVADEVIA
-737 EVAKTRAAAQG
+737 EVAKAKAAANA